1 MEGLMNSVKHYI
13 EKDALKKR
21 CRQRKYIH
29 KRIYFFNVL
38 RTAGY
43 TYQSIGDL
51 FGLNHAT
58 IVRGIKTFKNLK
70 KAKDPLM
77 FLDIAEYDGK
87 FKINDTK
94 YDLKTDILKAT
105 TIRDLQII
113 KGRTEKELYKELIY

>member
-1 MEGLMNSVKHYI
+1 MEELMNSVKHYI
-13 EKDALKKR
+13 EKDELKKR

-38 RTAGY
+38 RNAGY

-58 IVRGIKTFKNLK
+58 IVHGIKTYKDLK
-70 KAKDPLM
+70 KAKDPLL

-87 FKINDTK
+87 F
-94 YDLKTDILKAT
+94 
-105 TIRDLQII
+105 
-113 KGRTEKELYKELIY
+113 

>member
-1 MEGLMNSVKHYI
+1 MEELMSSVLHYI
-13 EKDALKKR
+13 EKDELKKR
-21 CRQRKYIH
+21 CRQRKYVH

-58 IVRGIKTFKNLK
+58 IVHGIKTYKNLK
-70 KAKDPLM
+70 KSKDPLM
-77 FLDIAEYDGK
+77 FLDIAEYNGK
-87 FKINDTK
+87 FEVK

-113 KGRTEKELYKELIY
+113 KGRTEKQLYKELI

>member
-1 MEGLMNSVKHYI
+1 MEELMNSVLHYI
-13 EKDALKKR
+13 EKDELKKR
-21 CRQRKYIH
+21 CRQRKYVH

-58 IVRGIKTFKNLK
+58 IVHGIKTYKVLK

-87 FKINDTK
+87 FKLNNTK

-105 TIRDLQII
+105 TIRDLEII
-113 KGRTEKELYKELIY
+113 KGRTEKELYKELI